1 MKLNEICGGLR
12 ALLERNHYTEATIKF
27 YEREWRKINKYLTE
41 QHGTDEFT
49 MEYGLKYLENQ
60 YGIITKYADGS
71 ITQQRVQLIR
81 VVHMLEDFQLHGVL
95 INRYS
100 ASKNPICLND
110 EFQTRHTHFKKYMDD
125 TDLSKCTKKHYS
137 NSSLVF
143 LDYLQQKSILDL
155 GDITIDICHKF
166 IQTFSGYS
174 YKTIEQRVC
183 GLRFFLRYLFNTS
196 INKTD
201 LAEKIHVAPVSKSA
215 KIPSAWTGDELK
227 AMISTIDRNSRIGK
241 RDYAMILL
249 ACIMGLRS
257 GDIKRLEFD
266 NFDWTNK
273 TVSFVQHKTRK
284 LLELP
289 LPESVGWAVIDYIK
303 NARPEYHETKIIFI
317 KHMPPFEPFPDED
330 HLSYIVK
337 KYMNKAGL
345 GINKDHHKGFHS
357 LRHSAASIMLENDTQ
372 LPVISTILG
381 HTDIDVTSVYL
392 KKDIEKLKEC
402 VLSLDFESEV
412 HFDV

>member
-1 MKLNEICGGLR
+1 MKLNEICVGLR
-12 ALLERNHYTEATIKF
+12 ALLKRNHYTEATMKF
-27 YEREWRKINKYLTE
+27 YEREWKKISKYLTE

-49 MEYGLKYLENQ
+49 MEYGLKYLEDQ
-60 YGIITKYADGS
+60 YGIITKYEDGS
-71 ITQQRVQLIR
+71 ISQQRVQLIR
-81 VVHMLEDFQLHGVL
+81 VIHMLEDFQLHGVL

-110 EFQTRHTHFKKYMDD
+110 EFESLYLEFKKYMDE

-137 NSSLVF
+137 NSCLVL
-143 LDYLQQKSILDL
+143 LDYLQQKSIQNL
-155 GDITIDICHKF
+155 GEITIDICHQF
-166 IQTFSGYS
+166 IKTFSGYS
-174 YKTIEQRVC
+174 YKTIEQRIC
-183 GLRFFLRYLFNTS
+183 GLRFFLRYIFNIGFNT
-196 INKTD
+196 TD
-201 LAEKIHVAPVSKSA
+201 LAEKIHMAPVSKTA
-215 KIPSAWTGDELK
+215 KIPSAWTENELK
-227 AMISTIDRNSRIGK
+227 AMISAIDRNSRIGK

-257 GDIKRLEFD
+257 GDIKRLKFD
-266 NFDWTNK
+266 NINWGNK
-273 TVSFVQHKTRK
+273 TISFVQHKTRK
-284 LLELP
+284 PLKLP

-317 KHMPPFEPFPDED
+317 KHTLPFDPFPDED
-330 HLSYIVK
+330 HLSHIVK

-345 GINKDHHKGFHS
+345 RINKDHHKGFHS

-381 HTDIDVTSVYL
+381 HTDINVTSVYL
-392 KKDIEKLKEC
+392 KEDIEKLKEC